1 MLFAVNLI
9 LSAQQRN
16 VINVTV
22 TVYNRGYRTADG
34 TVIPWK
40 QVKNGTFKS
49 CAISP
54 DLLKKNGGPYE
65 FGDTI
70 KVEGTKYDGWYVIH
84 DLTSRR
90 HRNWVD
96 LLVPPTIN
104 HGRWKGKITDHRKKK
119 K

>member
-9 LSAQQRN
+9 LFAQQKN

-22 TVYNRGYRTADG
+22 TVYNRGYKTADG

-40 QVKNGTFKS
+40 QVKSGIFKS
-49 CAISP
+49 CAVSP

-90 HRNWVD
+90 HHNWVD

-104 HGRWKGKITDHRKKK
+104 HGRWKGKITDYRKKK